1 MIGMENDGIHET
13 LYESVQRCD
22 VDIRKDLY
30 HSIVLSGGTTMFKGM
45 SERIHKELDA
55 MTPNHVSVK
64 VQAPSTRKYSVWVGG
79 SILASLPTFEDM
91 WVTRDDYNESGSSV
105 VHRKC
110 F

>member
-1 MIGMENDGIHET
+1 MLT
-13 LYESVQRCD
+13 
-22 VDIRKDLY
+22 
-30 HSIVLSGGTTMFKGM
+30 GM